1 VKGSTS
7 KLEKKHKMISNLF
20 SRYSS
25 KKDSKTVASEE
36 KKKKTSKPRRPP
48 AEDDDDDDDR
58 RRDKPPSRAH
68 LTDEELV
75 RDWYVLYFFFSRQ
88 LCYPLNSLNRPYLTR
103 KQVEEYKTM
112 FDDLDIEADGK
123 ITAEDIQERLRQ
135 VGSFKTIKQ
144 IKKNL
149 KRYDTDG
156 SGALDF
162 CEFLTLML
170 HDLNLS
176 NPQETLRNVFLT
188 FDEDG
193 DGKIT
198 AAELKRTME
207 TVGIPLSLREAKFV
221 IEMAD
226 REGDKELCYDEFVDF
241 VLGNEYVHS
250 SGAEEEAGDASKES
264 AGVEYFAP
272 MSLTTRLGS
281 FFRSGQTGTQA
292 DASGERGRRGG
303 DSDEETENAV
313 LSDEE
318 NVVLS

>member
-1 VKGSTS
+1 VKGGSTS

-25 KKDSKTVASEE
+25 KKDSKTVASKE

-48 AEDDDDDDDR
+48 AEEDDDDDR

-75 RDWYVLYFFFSRQ
+75 RDW
-88 LCYPLNSLNRPYLTR
+88 PYLTR

-250 SGAEEEAGDASKES
+250 SGAEEEAGDANKES

>member
-1 VKGSTS
+1 MKGSTS

-25 KKDSKTVASEE
+25 KKDSKTVASKE
-36 KKKKTSKPRRPP
+36 KKKKTSKPRRTP

-75 RDWYVLYFFFSRQ
+75 RDW
-88 LCYPLNSLNRPYLTR
+88 PYLTR

-112 FDDLDIEADGK
+112 FDDLDIEVDGK

-250 SGAEEEAGDASKES
+250 SGAEGEAGDANKES